1 LAWVPPQPREF
12 LDTVA
17 GRLANDGFRVQRN
30 VVAGPYALD
39 SLASRVVEKKI
50 VWGGTPIAYSEAVAV
65 SSAQVL
71 SPDDV
76 RNYSSFFAKY
86 ALENHS
92 LHAHWTSLSTV
103 AALVSPSFTDDTKKW
118 VSETTP
124 EIHNLFWARLQFPVL
139 VELDNREIIYPKRG
153 PPNWGPICETL
164 RYLADEWFLF

>member
-30 VVAGPYALD
+30 VVAGPYSLD
-39 SLASRVVEKKI
+39 TLASRTGEKK
-50 VWGGTPIAYSEAVAV
+50 VMWGGTPIAFSEAVAV
-65 SSAQVL
+65 SSVQVL
-71 SPDDV
+71 GPDDV
-76 RNYSSFFAKY
+76 RNYSSFVAKY

-92 LHAHWTSLSTV
+92 LHAHWTGLSTV
-103 AALVSPSFTDDTKKW
+103 AAVVSPSFGDDAKEW

-124 EIHNLFWARLQFPVL
+124 EFSNLFWARAQFPVL

-153 PPNWGPICETL
+153 PRNQGPLFENL
-164 RYLADEWFLF
+164 RYLADEWFGF